1 MEIVRAPLAY
11 YASPFAY
18 MNQLYADVVGQVN
31 SKFSVSWSVYVQPD
45 RGTMVIIRSE
55 PAIQL
60 PDLDLEYGKSRHFPP
75 LERLMD
81 LWD

>member
-1 MEIVRAPLAY
+1 MEVLRAPLAY

-18 MNQLYADVVGQVN
+18 MNQLYADAVGQVH

-60 PDLDLEYGKSRHFPP
+60 PDLDLEYSKSRQFPP
-75 LERLMD
+75 VEWIID
-81 LWD
+81 QWD